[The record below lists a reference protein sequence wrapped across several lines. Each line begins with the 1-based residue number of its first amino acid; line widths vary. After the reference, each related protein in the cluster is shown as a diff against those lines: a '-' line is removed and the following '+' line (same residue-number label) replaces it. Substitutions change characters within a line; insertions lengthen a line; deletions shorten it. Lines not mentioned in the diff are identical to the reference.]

1 MRHHGWKGGARGP
14 WPPPWGAFPPF
25 APWAGGGPR
34 VRRGNVRAAILA
46 LLLERP
52 MHGYEMIQELDARSG
67 GVWRPSAGSIY
78 PTLQLLED
86 EGLVKSEEVE
96 DRRRYTLTAAGRAE
110 ADRREG
116 PSPWEELAGE
126 ADFPGSQLREAG
138 FQVAAA
144 VMQAAATG
152 TDEQVAKVRE
162 VLGDARRRIY
172 SILGEESER

>member
-1 MRHHGWKGGARGP
+1 
-14 WPPPWGAFPPF
+14 
-25 APWAGGGPR
+25 
-34 VRRGNVRAAILA
+34 
-46 LLLERP
+46 

-67 GVWRPSAGSIY
+67 GIWRPSAGSIY

-86 EGLVKSEEVE
+86 EVLVKSEEVE
-96 DRRRYTLTAAGRAE
+96 DRRRYSLTDAGRAE

-116 PSPWEELAGE
+116 PPPWEALGGE
-126 ADFPGSQLREAG
+126 AGAAGAQLREAG

-162 VLGDARRRIY
+162 ILSDTRRRIY
-172 SILGEESER
+172 SVLGEESEA

>member
-1 MRHHGWKGGARGP
+1 MRGVHHGWKGGMRGQ
-14 WPPPWGAFPPF
+14 WPPPWGPPF
-25 APWAGGGPR
+25 FWGGGGPR

-46 LLLERP
+46 LLVERP
-52 MHGYEMIQELDARSG
+52 MHGYEMIQELEARSG

-86 EGLVKSEEVE
+86 EGLVKSKEIE
-96 DRRRYTLTAAGRAE
+96 DRRSYSLTNAGRAE
-110 ADRREG
+110 ADRRRG
-116 PSPWEELAGE
+116 PPPWEDVATESSA
-126 ADFPGSQLREAG
+126 PGGQLREAG

-162 VLGDARRRIY
+162 ILSDTRRRIY
-172 SILGEESER
+172 SILGEEPES